1 MKTAVSV
8 EPGEEARARGVRL
21 LALDEVDSTNEEAKR
36 LVAAGERGP
45 IWVVA
50 GRQSKGKGRLG
61 REWISTQGNL
71 HASLIY
77 SSDLSPALAPQLGFV
92 AGVAAI
98 DALRQAAQLGDQIA
112 LKWPNDLLLGGGKL
126 GGILLEGVSVAT
138 GDPRQPNHL
147 VTIIGIGVNCAIAPK
162 GLPYEA
168 RALQSIGA
176 RAPSAEQLFA
186 RLSDC
191 FVATLDLWAGGE
203 GFPAI
208 REKWLADAAGL
219 GDPIRVALS
228 RGEEL
233 QGRFKTI
240 DASGRL
246 ILATDQGDK
255 VVDAGDVFF
264 GPVETDNLKLSG
276 SRS

>member
-1 MKTAVSV
+1 MKTALSV
-8 EPGEEARARGVRL
+8 ELGEEARARGVRL

-36 LVAAGERGP
+36 LVAGGERGP

-50 GRQSKGKGRLG
+50 GQQSRGKGRLG

-77 SSDLSPALAPQLGFV
+77 SGDLAPALAPQLGFV

-98 DALRQAAQLGDQIA
+98 NALRQAAQLGDQIA

-138 GDPRQPNHL
+138 GDPRQPDNL
-147 VTIIGIGVNCAIAPK
+147 VTIIGIGVNCAVAPK
-162 GLPYEA
+162 GLPYAA

-191 FVATLDLWAGGE
+191 FVATLDLWAAGE
-203 GFPAI
+203 GFPTI

-219 GDPIRVALS
+219 GDPIRVAVS

-246 ILATDQGDK
+246 IVATDQGDQ

-264 GPVETDNLKLSG
+264 GPNEADNLKLSG